1 MRGTA
6 NPLYKGS
13 IPLEVSIQMKANL
26 FIPTKIRIG
35 YQERKDTYTGKLAYV
50 IYYDQKNTL
59 RKETSWNSWRD
70 KKIEAQD
77 FDNVPTQGFV
87 LNKNVGGYKSDWNYR
102 QSHIRVYDPRG
113 FEFEISVENLLF
125 ILQESNCDKGKGLDG
140 EFIYS
145 WEGTELV
152 LLPISSVQYQDSLKF
167 TSLKS
172 VKIPK
177 KDLIVAATYLDKDLD
192 KCVYLGVHTVYD
204 QKVFEK
210 QHLLYYI
217 DQNRYTWSSTHKDLK
232 EIVDPN
238 PHSDYSTIL
247 DKFLNSTCG
256 SPIDRLELRNIPDT
270 YYIINK
276 YYKNN
281 KTYFWAEKAKDINT
295 YNIFYYHEHYSKED
309 SKTIHR
315 SDDLC
320 LVNGLLHSIYNRN
333 DRSDRFYIKDKTR
346 KSIQL
351 FAILKSGKEVILT
364 PENYFFYNIEESQN
378 PYEVLTDPSPQVI
391 P

>member
-26 FIPTKIRIG
+26 FIPTKIRTG

-59 RKETSWNSWRD
+59 RKENSWNSWRD

-177 KDLIVAATYLDKDLD
+177 KDLIVAATYLNKDLE
-192 KCVYLGVHTVYD
+192 KCVYLGVHTIYD
-204 QKVFEK
+204 NKILDK

-217 DQNRYTWSSTHKDLK
+217 DQDVYIWSNTHKDLK
-232 EIVDPN
+232 EVVNPN

-247 DKFLNSTCG
+247 DKFLNSTYA

-270 YYIINK
+270 YYLVNK
-276 YYKNN
+276 NYKND
-281 KTYFWAEKAKDINT
+281 KTYFWAEKTKDKDI
-295 YNIFYYHEHYSKED
+295 YNVFYYDVRTGSPLNCYNYIISLNNGILLSNYNYSNINKHQ
-309 SKTIHR
+309 KT
-315 SDDLC
+315 
-320 LVNGLLHSIYNRN
+320 
-333 DRSDRFYIKDKTR
+333 T
-346 KSIQL
+346 QL
-351 FAILKSGKEVILT
+351 FAILKCGKEIMIT
-364 PENYFFYNIEESQN
+364 PRNYFFYTIENSEN
-378 PYEVLTDPSPQVI
+378 FYELGTEPSPQVI